1 MKIAVVDDSQF
12 MRGLIAT
19 GLAQLHPDAQ
29 IVEFADPSEALRAF
43 PQLQPDLI
51 TLDLLMP
58 ELSGFQVLEQLRGMS
73 LHARI
78 VVITADVQ
86 PTVRQRCADAGVHAF
101 VEKPVTLKK
110 LRAALA
116 SP

>member
-1 MKIAVVDDSQF
+1 MKIAVIDDSQF
-12 MRGLIAT
+12 MRGLIVA
-19 GLAQLHPDAQ
+19 GLGQLHPSAA
-29 IVEFADPSEALRAF
+29 IVEFADPAEALRAL

-58 ELSGFQVLEQLRGMS
+58 GLSGFQVLDQLGGLS
-73 LHARI
+73 LRARI

-86 PTVRQRCADAGVHAF
+86 PSVRERCAAAGVHAF
-101 VEKPVTLKK
+101 VEKPVTLEK

>member
-1 MKIAVVDDSQF
+1 MKIAVIDDSQF
-12 MRGLIAT
+12 MRGLIVA
-19 GLAQLHPDAQ
+19 GLGQLYPTAS
-29 IVEFADPSEALRAF
+29 IVEFADPAEALRAL
-43 PQLQPDLI
+43 PALQPDLI

-58 ELSGFQVLEQLRGMS
+58 GLSGFQVLEQLGGLP

-86 PTVRQRCADAGVHAF
+86 PSVRQRCAAAGVHAF
-101 VEKPVTLKK
+101 VDKPVTLGK